1 MNVEELNMIISSGEK
16 VNVEFKLCQNEISKT
31 VYETVCSFNN
41 RNGGHILLGINDKK
55 EVIGV
60 DPTNIDKIIKD
71 FTTTINNGTKIYPPL
86 YITPEIIPLKNRNI
100 IYIWVPKGAQIR
112 RLNGKI
118 WDRSFEG
125 DIDITNSSELVYKIY
140 ASKQHTYFVNRIF
153 HGVGIEALDVDTIR
167 RAQKLAITRVVGHPW
182 ETMTAEEILRSSGLL
197 LTDFETQQEGITI
210 AAILLFG
217 KTTSILSILPQFKTD
232 AIYRVKNLD
241 RYDDRDVVICNLID
255 SFDRLIAFGKKHL
268 NDLFVMEGI
277 QSISA
282 RDKILR
288 EIISN
293 CLAHRDFSS
302 GFPAKFIIEN
312 DKIYTE
318 NANMPHLQGEL
329 QLETFEP
336 FPKNPPISK
345 IFREIGFADELGSGM
360 RNTYKYTKLYS
371 QEKPIF
377 AESDIFRTSVPLYEN
392 SLITMEMS
400 DILPEM
406 SDILPEVSD
415 ILLEMSDILPEVS
428 DILPEVSDKL
438 QDFCEL
444 VFVHLKTLEFVTT
457 GTLIS
462 ESNLSPA
469 AIRRNLNK
477 LCELGILRAEG
488 KNKGKKYYSDV
499 KSSILN

>member
-1 MNVEELNMIISSGEK
+1 MGMNVEEIRTLISIGEK
-16 VNVEFKLCQNEISKT
+16 INVEFKLCQNEISRT

-41 RNGGHILLGINDKK
+41 RNGGHIFLGINDKK
-55 EVIGV
+55 EIIGIEEKS
-60 DPTNIDKIIKD
+60 IDKIVKD

-86 YITPEIIPLKNRNI
+86 YITPEIIFMENKKI
-100 IYIWVPKGAQIR
+100 IYIYIPKGAQIR
-112 RLNGKI
+112 RLGGKI

-125 DIDITNSSELVYKIY
+125 DIDITNNSELVYKIY
-140 ASKQHTYFVNRIF
+140 ASKQHTYFVNRIYS
-153 HGVGIEALDVDTIR
+153 GIGLDVLDTDTIR
-167 RAQKLAITRVVGHPW
+167 RVQKLAITRVVGHPW
-182 ETMTAEEILRSSGLL
+182 ETMTPEEILRSSGLL

-217 KTTSILSILPQFKTD
+217 KTSSILSILPQFKTD

-241 RYDDRDVVICNLID
+241 RYDDRDVIITNLID

-268 NDLFVMEGI
+268 NDLFVMDGI

-293 CLAHRDFSS
+293 CLVHRDFSS
-302 GFPAKFIIEN
+302 GFPAKFIIEK

-318 NANMPHLQGEL
+318 NANMPHLLGEL

-371 QEKPIF
+371 QEKPTF
-377 AESDIFRTSVPLYEN
+377 SESDIFQTYVPLYEN
-392 SLITMEMS
+392 SINI
-400 DILPEM
+400 D
-406 SDILPEVSD
+406 
-415 ILLEMSDILPEVS
+415 EVS

-438 QDFCEL
+438 PEVSDKLQEFYEL
-444 VFVHLKTLEFVTT
+444 VIIQLKTLDFVST
-457 GTLIS
+457 GTIVS
-462 ESNLSPA
+462 ESNLSSS

-477 LCELGILRAEG
+477 LCDLGILRTEG
-488 KNKGKKYYSDV
+488 KNKGTKYY
-499 KSSILN
+499 LNK